1 MHVPHILD
9 ICPTSPRPCRWHGP
23 LHHVLMQVRV
33 PGVSTTTSHLATLVP
48 RSSHNAHPS
57 PLPVYRHELT
67 WPSSSTIV
75 PVLHTCTPQADQDG
89 CTTHNLTPRSVHDST
104 RDTTRWQSLITN
116 PNQDN
121 STLCLQL
128 TSWHVAATYACGNL
142 KDWYTSAT
150 CLTCFSHIIYSGS
163 TSLEFLIRACMH
175 DHQFIA
181 IDVPR
186 VISMIHIID

>member
-9 ICPTSPRPCRWHGP
+9 MCPTSPRPCRWHGP

-33 PGVSTTTSHLATLVP
+33 PGVSTTARHPSTLVP

-67 WPSSSTIV
+67 WPPSSTIV

-116 PNQDN
+116 PNQYGQFN
-121 STLCLQL
+121 LVFATTLHDMRLQHM
-128 TSWHVAATYACGNL
+128 HVATWKIDTHLPPALHALVTL
-142 KDWYTSAT
+142 FILDRLLWSSWFV
-150 CLTCFSHIIYSGS
+150 L
-163 TSLEFLIRACMH
+163 ACM
-175 DHQFIA
+175 IM
-181 IDVPR
+181 
-186 VISMIHIID
+186 SL